1 MKVKFH
7 RTVQNATYYTYS
19 KLNTS
24 RDTLSSRRSRQ
35 VATRDVIALR
45 RLAKSGQY
53 AAF

>member
-24 RDTLSSRRSRQ
+24 RDTLSSRQ